1 MSQLRRLVFFLARSK
16 KLQKIRFLILL
27 TTTYCNQ
34 SDGEGQDYC
43 WSCDCLPH
51 QGDPDHQRA
60 QVLFNKQSLKYFFLS
75 SPKYDWQYI
84 IMLFRKMEDLKL
96 ISTETL
102 RDLIHEKFERMPDY
116 PKTAEEEDPLA
127 KVCLFSF
134 NILENLI
141 PNPQMLPPTVSI
153 WLIIFSPCY
162 NIQGEFEVIKQLV
175 GSTAGAAEAKRSE
188 ENLLSSH

>member
-1 MSQLRRLVFFLARSK
+1 
-16 KLQKIRFLILL
+16 
-27 TTTYCNQ
+27 
-34 SDGEGQDYC
+34 
-43 WSCDCLPH
+43 
-51 QGDPDHQRA
+51 
-60 QVLFNKQSLKYFFLS
+60 
-75 SPKYDWQYI
+75 
-84 IMLFRKMEDLKL
+84 MLFRKMEELKL

-188 ENLLSSH
+188 ENLLSSHSHVDGCIQLLRKMDIVIDKCSPPPKGTGIQNLRSA